1 MSRNK
6 NLIQFNPD
14 ILTELSIEESHSKI
28 RACIQCGECSAGCP
42 SGNWTAMKT
51 RKIMRQALVG
61 LESVLS
67 SNDIWLCSTCFN
79 CYERCPR
86 TIPVTE
92 IILKLRNMAVREGH
106 IPDPLK
112 GVIKNLV
119 QHGHAVP
126 LGGELSTW
134 AKLRIKMDLPPL
146 PPTVHSYPEAMDE
159 LYTLIN
165 KIKFNGRIPYQL

>member
-1 MSRNK
+1 MGRNT
-6 NLIQFNPD
+6 NLIQFNQD
-14 ILTELSIEESHSKI
+14 ILNELCIDESLRKI

-51 RKIMRQALVG
+51 RRIMRKALVG

-67 SNDIWLCSTCFN
+67 DNDIWLCSTCFD

-92 IILKLRNMAVREGH
+92 VILKLRNMAVREGH
-106 IPDPLK
+106 IPEALK

-119 QHGHAVP
+119 QTGHAVP
-126 LGGELSTW
+126 LGGAESNW
-134 AKLRIKMDLPPL
+134 AKLRVRMDLPPV
-146 PPTVHSYPEAMDE
+146 PPTIHSHPEALDE
-159 LYTLIN
+159 LFTLIN
-165 KIKFNGRIPYQL
+165 EIKFNGRIPYKL